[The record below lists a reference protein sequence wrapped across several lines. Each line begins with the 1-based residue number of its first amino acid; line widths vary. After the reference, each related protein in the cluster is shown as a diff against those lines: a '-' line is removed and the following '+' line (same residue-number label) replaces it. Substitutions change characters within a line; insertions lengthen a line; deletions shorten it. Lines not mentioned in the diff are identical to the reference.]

1 MAEKE
6 KRFLV
11 HFNADEL
18 DMLKKASKLTG
29 STTQQTVRVA
39 VQKYIHPILQ
49 DYKEP
54 TYQEIVE
61 ANVSKRI
68 ARAGACGAR
77 INAGFSRGQFS
88 IDEKLYSMCLHFGDS
103 LNLKAILVGKSDSK
117 NRRENAQGWRAYDTL
132 KYCLKKGI
140 EGNTIHSKKTVAY
153 LNAKLG
159 GYFSSFQYFCNTH
172 TS

>member
-1 MAEKE
+1 LATE

-11 HFNADEL
+11 YFNADEL
-18 DMLKKASKLTG
+18 GRLKKASELTG
-29 STTQQTVRVA
+29 ATTQQTVKVA
-39 VQKYIHPILQ
+39 VQKYIHPILK
-49 DYKEP
+49 DYVEP
-54 TYQEIVE
+54 SYSEIVE
-61 ANVSKRI
+61 GNITERI
-68 ARAGACGAR
+68 GKIKENHNKCDL
-77 INAGFSRGQFS
+77 S
-88 IDEKLYSMCLHFGDS
+88 IDEKLYSMCLYFGDT

-117 NRRENAQGWRAYDTL
+117 NRVKNAQGWRAYDTL

-140 EGNTIHSKKTVAY
+140 EGNNMSSKKTVAY